1 MSQVHVDVHPHSDSE
16 KVFHRLGLSVGA
28 TFLFVL
34 GEAVAGY
41 FSHSL
46 ALLSDAGHNLADG
59 FALIL
64 TWYGLWVAG
73 KPSNARR
80 TYGSHRV
87 SILAA
92 LANAI
97 SLVVIAL
104 VIFWEASQRL
114 RVAEPVNSTLMIAVA
129 CAAAVM
135 NGAISLALHHGAQ
148 DDLNIRGAYLHM
160 LGDAI
165 SAFGVV
171 AAGIIIRYTGSAAA
185 DSIVSFL
192 IGGLILWSS
201 WEILVDAVNILLE
214 GAPKG
219 LDMADVEQSIR
230 GVEGVLDIHD
240 LHVWTLAS
248 GIVACSC
255 HIQVSEQ
262 SIRSG
267 QQVLAKVVDML
278 RHRFSI
284 SHTTVQIEVEGCAP
298 NDMYCTIRRLSH
310 ARHDHNH

>member
-1 MSQVHVDVHPHSDSE
+1 MSHGHAHLNTDPGTM
-16 KVFHRLGLSVGA
+16 FRRLGFSITA

-41 FSHSL
+41 SSHSL

-59 FALIL
+59 LALIL

-73 KPSNARR
+73 KPSNSKR

-92 LANAI
+92 LVNAV

-104 VIFWEASQRL
+104 VIFWEASVRL
-114 RVAEPVNSTLMIAVA
+114 RAAEPINSTLMIWVA
-129 CAAAVM
+129 LAAAIM
-135 NGAISLALHHGAQ
+135 NGIISMGLHHGAK
-148 DDLNIRGAYLHM
+148 DDLNVRGAYLHM

-171 AAGIIIRYTGSAAA
+171 AAGIFIRYTGSSAA

-219 LDMADVEQSIR
+219 LDMAGVEQSIR
-230 GVEGVLDIHD
+230 GVDGVLDIHD

-267 QQVLAKVVDML
+267 QQVLAKVVDIL
-278 RHRFSI
+278 RQRFSI

-298 NDMYCTIRRLSH
+298 NDMYCTIRRLH
-310 ARHDHNH
+310 RAGHDHNH